1 MDWEISEWNVS
12 SGSGNSIDL
21 SSFIETLNT
30 NTEKN
35 RFLGTVLDHISSSL
49 DTGYMLKTIY
59 DGQQFFTWLSKNHP
73 YYDSVI
79 NILKLPPS

>member
-30 NTEKN
+30 NAEN
-35 RFLGTVLDHISSSL
+35 FNFLGLTIDKQFNQCSL
-49 DTGYMLKTIY
+49 ALMTGYIDDISWWHKFRYKLT
-59 DGQQFFTWLSKNHP
+59 SAHV
-73 YYDSVI
+73 VI
-79 NILKLPPS
+79 LHGAEVNI